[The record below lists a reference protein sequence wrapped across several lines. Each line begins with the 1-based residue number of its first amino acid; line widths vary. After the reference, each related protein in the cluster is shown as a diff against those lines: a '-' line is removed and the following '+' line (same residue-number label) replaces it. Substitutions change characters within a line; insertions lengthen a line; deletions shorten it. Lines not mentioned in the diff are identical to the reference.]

1 MNATEFRTMF
11 PAFNQVEDD
20 AIELWKEVADEHL
33 KASWLLNGKKYEIAI
48 KLMTAHL
55 LHCNYGERGDS
66 ETFSNNGVG
75 VVASASEG
83 SVSVSFAT
91 PPTKNAWQHWLAS
104 SPYGLQLWALL
115 KQLSAS
121 GFYVGGLPE
130 RRAVRKVGGVFV

>member
-1 MNATEFRTMF
+1 MDATEFRKMF
-11 PAFNQVEDD
+11 PAFKSVEDGT
-20 AIELWKEVADEHL
+20 IELWKNVADEYL
-33 KASWLLNGKKYEIAI
+33 KASWMLNGKQFNTAI

-55 LHCNYGERGDS
+55 IHCNCDVQGNGE
-66 ETFSNNGVG
+66 EFSDVG
-75 VVASASEG
+75 VVVSASEG
-83 SVSVSFAT
+83 SVSASFAA